1 MSYNDEHK
9 AHRIGWIR
17 AVVLGAN
24 DGIVSTSSLIV
35 GIAASNVASEHLFIV
50 GLAALVAGA
59 LSMAAGE
66 YVSVSSQSDI
76 EAAELTLEASHI
88 EKNWDLEVQELAAIY
103 RGRGLDKDLAFQVA
117 TKLMEADALG
127 SHARDELGIT
137 DDSQSKPL
145 QAAWF
150 SALSFSAGALLPL
163 GAILIFSA
171 TKLIPSVVAIS
182 LLALVILGCVSAWLG
197 GTPKLKAALRI
208 LFWGSIAMASSI
220 GIGLWFDVAA

>member
-1 MSYNDEHK
+1 MTYNHEHK

-76 EAAELTLEASHI
+76 EIAELSLEKAHI
-88 EKNWDLEVQELAAIY
+88 ADNWNLEVQELAAIY
-103 RGRGLDKDLAFQVA
+103 RDRGLDEKLASLVA
-117 TKLMEADALG
+117 SKLMENDALG

-137 DDSQSKPL
+137 DFSQSKPL

-150 SALSFSAGALLPL
+150 SALSFSAGASLPL
-163 GAILIFSA
+163 IAIMVVNTSII
-171 TKLIPSVVAIS
+171 IPSVVCIS
-182 LLALVILGCVSAWLG
+182 LLALVMLGCGSAWLG
-197 GTPKLKAALRI
+197 GTPKITAALRI
-208 LFWGSIAMASSI
+208 LLWGSIAMASSI
-220 GIGLWFDVAA
+220 GVGHWFNVAS